1 MNMNANNK
9 INSEL
14 FHTDIRN
21 KNTERI
27 FEQLFDTSI
36 EELLSDYDEY
46 DEIDEEPIEIEDKGV
61 MIGFLPETVKEPAQI
76 EYIDLD
82 IRNNPNNMEY
92 LSIILPASFDTQIE
106 KTLSSYDSL
115 RIYYSLYDTEKPK
128 IIVFHHAN
136 LRYELLL
143 TDEHTISRIRV
154 CFSENESTANMRTYH
169 SFSEECAILP

>member
-1 MNMNANNK
+1 MNMNTNNK

-14 FHTDIRN
+14 FRTDIED
-21 KNTERI
+21 KNTVRK
-27 FEQLFDTSI
+27 FEQLFGISI

-82 IRNNPNNMEY
+82 IQNNPDNMEY
-92 LSIILPASFDTQIE
+92 LSVILPDSFDTEIE
-106 KTLSSYDSL
+106 TALSSYDSL
-115 RIYYSLYDTEKPK
+115 RIYYSLYDTEKAE
-128 IIVFHHAN
+128 IIVFHHEN

-143 TDEHTISRIRV
+143 TDELTISRIRV
-154 CFSENESTANMRTYH
+154 CLSENESTVNMRTYH
-169 SFSEECAILP
+169 SFGEECKILP